1 MTHASLWYDNV
12 RFESCR
18 LSVFNYDGP
27 KVKVRSNWKQV
38 LTFSSPP
45 DALQSLYVVRLLCV
59 EHADNRK
66 DASKPPKPVLYLVFE
81 YLDPDLKNSSI
92 PTAKAPIRGR
102 CLPIWSGA
110 FSTRARDPQDRR
122 SGHGRAFTVPLK
134 SYTHEIVTLWYRA
147 PEVLLGSTHYS
158 TGDDMWSVGC
168 IFAEMERRQ
177 ALFPGDS
184 EFQQLLHIF
193 RLLGTPSEKQ
203 WPGVSSLREIRALL
217 QAIAKPSC
225 LTAAGIGPTCC
236 DIRLGHEDKHYGP
249 TWLGITAVIVGR
261 QEMWRRRAI
270 WDRVQDFRALTG
282 IPITSPIISLIIGSE
297 DKALEASQ
305 YVAPAHQLIGSG
317 CASIALEMKNGR
329 KNQRFNQKIIP
340 KTPQNIH
347 LSSDSNTSGG
357 YFEVFKKTHWS
368 ESRGWTTERANEDYD
383 QMIKIRDARSSELP
397 EGSKL
402 DSDAEEE
409 IYSQVLSSA
418 RSEKYGFKRGIGP
431 IPRQSSETH
440 KSGQPR
446 YEGLHNEIWEGKV
459 RMADMEDQMKQQR
472 EVIQILLQRLN
483 MPSNHPGP
491 NLPGNED
498 SPPPPAPA
506 LVC

>member
-1 MTHASLWYDNV
+1 
-12 RFESCR
+12 
-18 LSVFNYDGP
+18 
-27 KVKVRSNWKQV
+27 
-38 LTFSSPP
+38 
-45 DALQSLYVVRLLCV
+45 
-59 EHADNRK
+59 
-66 DASKPPKPVLYLVFE
+66 
-81 YLDPDLKNSSI
+81 
-92 PTAKAPIRGR
+92 
-102 CLPIWSGA
+102 
-110 FSTRARDPQDRR
+110 
-122 SGHGRAFTVPLK
+122 
-134 SYTHEIVTLWYRA
+134 
-147 PEVLLGSTHYS
+147 
-158 TGDDMWSVGC
+158 
-168 IFAEMERRQ
+168 MERRQ

-236 DIRLGHEDKHYGP
+236 DILAA
-249 TWLGITAVIVGR
+249 AVIVGR

-317 CASIALEMKNGR
+317 CASTALEMKNGR

-357 YFEVFKKTHWS
+357 YFEVFKKTHLS
-368 ESRGWTTERANEDYD
+368 ESRGWTTERANEDY
-383 QMIKIRDARSSELP
+383 IRDARSSELP

-418 RSEKYGFKRGIGP
+418 RSEKYGFKRGI
-431 IPRQSSETH
+431 
-440 KSGQPR
+440 
-446 YEGLHNEIWEGKV
+446 V

-483 MPSNHPGP
+483 MPSNHLGP

-498 SPPPPAPA
+498 SPPPPTPAP
-506 LVC
+506 VC